1 MTKKYRWIFII
12 LITICMSMILI
23 LISSIALDY
32 HRNVWRYLGGPVS
45 DGVVPQKVIEWLL
58 IVTPIWAICGWWLNN
73 QFSLVQMTVFRY
85 GNIDVWWKQQI
96 KEVYLLHSWY
106 YILMFVVLKL
116 RIHKYWTDSLYLEI
130 LMILMIFI
138 HSLFMLTIMI
148 LVRVAVNNML
158 ASFTCILMLEILSIY
173 ATAQNWFCPKYYP
186 FVWGMYNVS
195 NQIYPNKGYA
205 IDKSIILLIVFIIVL
220 NVVIFLDKK
229 LLKRSLNHGKNRIDR
244 SE

>member
-1 MTKKYRWIFII
+1 MTKKYRWIFGI
-12 LITICMSMILI
+12 LSTICMSIILI

-45 DGVVPQKVIEWLL
+45 DGIVPQKVIEWLL
-58 IVTPIWAICGWWLNN
+58 IVTPVWTICGWWLNN

-85 GNIDVWWKQQI
+85 GNIGVWWKQQI

-116 RIHKYWTDSLYLEI
+116 RIQKYWTANLYLEI
-130 LMILMIFI
+130 LMILI

-148 LVRVAVNNML
+148 LVRIVVNNML

-173 ATAQNWFCPKYYP
+173 ASAQKWFSPKYCP
-186 FVWGMYNVS
+186 FVWGMYNTS
-195 NQIYPNKGYA
+195 NQTYPNKGYDIEKA
-205 IDKSIILLIVFIIVL
+205 IVLSVVFIIVL
-220 NVVIFLDKK
+220 NAAIFVDKK
-229 LLKRSLNHGKNRIDR
+229 LLKRSLSHGKNRTDR